1 MPANDGSKHP
11 DLIDAA
17 VDGPPFRAADV
28 AHLGRAATPPIDEQ
42 ALVHG
47 QPQLQRLPHHQPGL
61 GAGLLIGP
69 DDPLASPAVV
79 VVTIVTAGRQQHPA
93 SQGHHA
99 LQQQPARLPLIPF
112 GHRCLHVLA

>member
-17 VDGPPFRAADV
+17 VDGPPLRAADT
-28 AHLGRAATPPIDEQ
+28 AHLGRTATPPIDEQ

-69 DDPLASPAVV
+69 DDPLTAPAIII
-79 VVTIVTAGRQQHPA
+79 TIVTTGRQQHPA
-93 SQGHHA
+93 SQGCHT
-99 LQQQPARLPLIPF
+99 LQNPAARRPPVPF

>member
-17 VDGPPFRAADV
+17 INGPPFRAADV
-28 AHLGRAATPPIDEQ
+28 AHLGRAATPPVDEQ
-42 ALVHG
+42 ALVHR

-79 VVTIVTAGRQQHPA
+79 VTIVTAGRQQHPA
-93 SQGHHA
+93 SQGSHA
-99 LQQQPARLPLIPF
+99 LQNPAARRLPVPF

>member
-17 VDGPPFRAADV
+17 VDDAPLRATHA
-28 AHLGRAATPPIDEQ
+28 AHLGRTATTPIDEQ
-42 ALVHG
+42 AFVHG
-47 QPQLQRLPHHQPGL
+47 QPQLQCLPHHQPGL

-79 VVTIVTAGRQQHPA
+79 VTIVTAGRQQHPA
-93 SQGHHA
+93 SQGSHA
-99 LQQQPARLPLIPF
+99 LQNPAACRLPVPF